1 MRIKQE
7 ILDEINK
14 GEKANTIKAEL
25 IKANDKHPGTVQ
37 RWIDNNDEVL
47 TTAKNL
53 QIICE
58 ELEVKQKEVLE
69 DEKAAA

>member
-14 GEKANTIKAEL
+14 GEKANTIKAKL
-25 IKANDKHPGTVQ
+25 IEANDKHPGTIQ
-37 RWIDNNDEVL
+37 RWIDNNDELL
-47 TTAKNL
+47 TTAKNMTV
-53 QIICE
+53 ICE
-58 ELEVKQKEVLE
+58 QLGVSQDEILE